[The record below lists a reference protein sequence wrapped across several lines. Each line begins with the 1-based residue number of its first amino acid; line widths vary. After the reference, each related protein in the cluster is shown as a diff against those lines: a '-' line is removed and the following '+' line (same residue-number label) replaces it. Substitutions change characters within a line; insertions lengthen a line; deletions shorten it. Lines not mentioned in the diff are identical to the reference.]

1 MLWPWIVTSA
11 TRPSSTACRKRL
23 KVISGSRGCC
33 LVTMDQSSRPISRS
47 RSQRPRLR
55 ETGLFKRTPPDDAR
69 RKSNTR
75 SQERQSSVR
84 DRGFQDLVEGRL
96 DDARR
101 LRSDRR
107 RAAAREPGDPEN
119 LVRGRQDGNFCPC
132 LARDLGVDEHVLE
145 LPRPAAEQRD
155 AVTRRRRPDDELGG
169 QRVGVEEGAR
179 RGRPLLAPPP

>member
-11 TRPSSTACRKRL
+11 TRPSSTAWRKRL

-55 ETGLFKRTPPDDAR
+55 ETGLFKPTPPDDAR

-84 DRGFQDLVEGRL
+84 DGGFHDRL
-96 DDARR
+96 DDALR
-101 LRSDRR
+101 LRPNRR
-107 RAAAREPGDPEN
+107 SAPARQPRDPEN
-119 LVRGRQDGNFCPC
+119 LVGGRQDGNFCPC
-132 LARDLGVDEHVLE
+132 LAWHLRVDQDVLQ
-145 LPRPAAEQRD
+145 LARPAAE
-155 AVTRRRRPDDELGG
+155 
-169 QRVGVEEGAR
+169 
-179 RGRPLLAPPP
+179 